1 MDVYE
6 NLRKMGLQVPP
17 APPLGGLY
25 VPVKQTGNLIYTS
38 GAGPVVNGKPAIT
51 GKLGTELSVEQ
62 GQEAARLCILNIL
75 RSLEDHLGDLNK
87 VKTIVKLLGFVQSA
101 PGFNNQ
107 PMVMNGASQLLFEI
121 FGERGRHARS
131 AIGTNE
137 LPGNIAVE
145 IELIIEV

>member
-6 NLRKMGLQVPP
+6 NLKKLGLSIPP

-25 VPVKQTGNLIYTS
+25 VPVKQAGSLIYTS

-51 GKLGTELSVEQ
+51 GKLGAAVSIEQ
-62 GQEAARLCILNIL
+62 GQEAARLCVLNIL
-75 RSLEDHLGDLNK
+75 RALENHIGDLNK
-87 VKTIVKLLGFVQSA
+87 IKNIVKVLAFVQSA
-101 PGFNNQ
+101 PGFNSQ
-107 PMVMNGASQLLFEI
+107 PTVINGASQLLFDI

-137 LPGNIAVE
+137 LPNDISVE
-145 IELIIEV
+145 IELIAEV